1 MNRHGFVLAELLVS
15 LAVLGIV
22 LAGVFA
28 LQQQGQ
34 SAYLFGAAR
43 VEAQQSAR
51 ATLDLFTHEARL
63 ARGVTAVGAG
73 CNNAATGASDITFEV
88 QDPVTGN
95 WVPVRYQRTG
105 ANLQR
110 TYNNGVATV
119 VVGGLQ
125 ALKIVCYSAADAPT
139 AVPGDVRRLT
149 ISFTLLPEEYPTISH
164 SPASQQIAEESTVT
178 LRNI

>member
-1 MNRHGFVLAELLVS
+1 MSRHGFVLAELLVS

-22 LAGVFA
+22 LAGVFT

-51 ATLDLFTHEARL
+51 AALDLFSYEARV
-63 ARGVTAVGAG
+63 ARAVTAVGLG
-73 CNNAATGASDITFEV
+73 CDTPATGASDVTFEV

-110 TYNNGVATV
+110 TYNNGVATIA
-119 VVGGLQ
+119 VGGVQ
-125 ALKIVCYSAADAPT
+125 ALKIVCYSLAGAPT
-139 AVPGDVRRLT
+139 AVPGDVRSLT
-149 ISFTLLPEEYPTISH
+149 ISFTLLPEEYPTASH
-164 SPASQQIAEESTVT
+164 SPSSQQIAEESTVT